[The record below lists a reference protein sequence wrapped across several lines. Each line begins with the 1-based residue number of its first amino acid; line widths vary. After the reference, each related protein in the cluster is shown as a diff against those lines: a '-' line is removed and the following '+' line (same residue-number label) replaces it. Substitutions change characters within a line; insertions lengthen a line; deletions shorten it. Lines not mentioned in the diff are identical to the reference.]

1 MFTGIIKYILSF
13 EIDGSILTLLDVPN
27 EIFDTIEIGS
37 SIAVN
42 GVCLTVSC
50 MKDNNVKFFIMEETF
65 EKTTLSRI
73 KDGKVNVELSLK
85 NNSSIDGHYVTGHVD
100 TYGEIINIESNND
113 SSLNLWIKY
122 DKEKFKPKYKDSIS
136 VDGVSLT
143 IAEIKNNK
151 LRVSIIPHT
160 KDNTIIQYYIS
171 GINVN
176 LEFNKYI
183 ERSIIKDDNY
193 WMREAIKE
201 GEKGRLKAP
210 PNPWVGCVIVDPET
224 NRCISRGHHRGPGTP
239 HAEVD
244 ALESLESI
252 ELAKGSHI
260 YTTLEPCHLYEGED
274 ELLKARTGCD
284 MKLIDAKVGRV
295 IIGMLDADLRVI
307 NTGIDELIN
316 ANIKVDI
323 IDNDVAGEVKDS
335 FKDYIESRN
344 KLNPTYDSLDSALE
358 DLRDGKFII
367 VADEDNR
374 ENEYDLVSVASTC
387 TVESMNFFL
396 NYTTGKHCVVLS
408 PERASHIGIKNMVP
422 REENKGAQQTPF
434 GMPIDSKYCKTT
446 GVDAEDRCI
455 SVLTLANGNSDDY
468 TLAGHTD
475 TLISHPGGILA
486 RRGHTEASITLAKL
500 LDIKPIN
507 QAMLIGELMIRD
519 LSNPNC
525 GKMMRE
531 KESWKLA
538 KEYGLKMI
546 HISQL
551 LDNLK
556 PLVTTKIPLDEH
568 KKDWDVSL
576 YACKESPNYYHRVCV
591 YGLDNSINNHDD
603 KEVLVRIHS
612 ECWTG
617 DCLGSALCDCGKQLA
632 EAKTQIIEAG
642 YGVIIFPANHEGRGI
657 GLVNKLRAYNLQR
670 NHGLNT
676 YEANE
681 KLGFDKDLRSYDDIP
696 YLLRSLG
703 ITNVK
708 LLTSNPDKIKILQ
721 EKLNN
726 VSHVRLDV
734 LNSSPHVKKY
744 LKDKYSHFEN
754 VRNSYDLSNNTVFSF
769 SEYYEEECNEYI
781 EDNHSNPRSDPS
793 YNILF
798 AISEYYEEE
807 CRQLMKRVYKEI
819 LNQYSANFD
828 IVVAPGTR
836 EIPWFVNQKLKNN
849 KYDAVFVIGIT
860 MKGDTNHHDIIA
872 TACTS
877 GLMNLEIKYDIP
889 IPTAIISAPN
899 MNVVK
904 ERTSGNKC
912 TAKSLASTLLKMIKI
927 KQTSSKIA
935 MTNLK

>member
-1 MFTGIIKYILSF
+1 MFTGIIKYTLPF
-13 EIDGSILTLLDVPN
+13 KVDGSIITLLGVPS
-27 EIFDTIEIGS
+27 EIFDNIEIGS
-37 SIAVN
+37 SISVN
-42 GVCLTVSC
+42 GVCLTVIR
-50 MKDNNVKFFIMEETF
+50 MTEDTVKFFIMEETF
-65 EKTTLSRI
+65 EKTTLSTL
-73 KDGKVNVELSLK
+73 KSGKSGKANVELSLK
-85 NNSSIDGHYVTGHVD
+85 NNSSVDGHYVTGHVD
-100 TYGEIINIESNND
+100 TCGKITDIDYNGDGSTNV
-113 SSLNLWIKY
+113 WIKY
-122 DKEKFKPKYKDSIS
+122 DMEKFTPKYKDSIS
-136 VDGVSLT
+136 IDGVSLT
-143 IAEIKNNK
+143 IAEVKENR
-151 LRVSIIPHT
+151 LRVSIIPYT
-160 KDNTIIQYYIS
+160 KCNTIIQYYS
-171 GINVN
+171 VGMYVN
-176 LEFNKYI
+176 IEFNKYI
-183 ERSIIKDDNY
+183 TMIKDDNY

-201 GEKGRLKAP
+201 GEKGRLKAH

-260 YTTLEPCHLYEGED
+260 YTTLEPCHFYEGED

-284 MKLIDAKVGRV
+284 MRLIDAKVGRV

-307 NTGIDELIN
+307 NTGINELIN
-316 ANIKVDI
+316 AGIEVDI
-323 IDNDVAGEVKDS
+323 IDDDVAGEVKDS
-335 FKDYIESRN
+335 FKEYIESRN

-358 DLRDGKFII
+358 DLKDGKFII

-486 RRGHTEASITLAKL
+486 RRGHTEASITLARL

-519 LSNPNC
+519 LSNQNC

-531 KESWKLA
+531 KESSKLA

-546 HISQL
+546 HVSQL

-568 KKDWDVSL
+568 KKDWNVSL

-632 EAKTQIIEAG
+632 KAKKQIIEAG

-657 GLVNKLRAYNLQR
+657 GLVNKLRAYNIQR
-670 NHGLNT
+670 NQGLNT

-708 LLTSNPDKIKILQ
+708 LLTANPDKIKILQ
-721 EKLNN
+721 EKLNK
-726 VSHVRLDV
+726 VSHVTLDV
-734 LNSSPHVKKY
+734 VNSSPHVKKY
-744 LKDKYSHFEN
+744 LEDKHSHFEN
-754 VRNSYDLSNNTVFSF
+754 VRNGYDSSNNTLFKI
-769 SEYYEEECNEYI
+769 SEYYEEECIEYT
-781 EDNHSNPRSDPS
+781 NGYYRP

-798 AISEYYEEE
+798 AISEYYEEQ
-807 CRQLMKRVYKEI
+807 CRQLMGRVRREI
-819 LNQYSANFD
+819 TVQHPTNFD
-828 IVVAPGTR
+828 LVVAPGTR

-849 KYDAVFVIGIT
+849 KYDAVFAIGIT

-872 TACTS
+872 TSCTT

-889 IPTAIISAPN
+889 IPTAIIAAPN
-899 MNVVK
+899 MEVVK
-904 ERTSGNKC
+904 ERTQGNKC
-912 TAKSLASTLLKMIKI
+912 TAKSLASTILKSIKLN
-927 KQTSSKIA
+927 KT
-935 MTNLK
+935 